1 MTAFLRPSTWLPAVP
16 RFRQVLHRLVVLGM
30 LCLWWPAA
38 APAQTIDVG
47 RTQLEYADGGWNLSA
62 DFDFDLPGN
71 LEDAVNKG
79 IALYFLVEFELI
91 RPRWYWFD
99 DHAVSATRV
108 VRLSYQP
115 LTRQYRVSTGG
126 LQVPF
131 SRLKDAVD
139 FMQHVRGWRVFEQ
152 RAVKAGEAVQ
162 AEVRMRL
169 DVTQLPKPFQINAVN
184 TRDWNLASEWKRF
197 SFVVP
202 NEPVPPT
209 PSPVPPVPPAQLPT
223 SAPPAGPAPNPASSP
238 ASGTLGLSP
247 NPGWGMGAAG
257 SGNNTPSLLLA
268 PAK

>member
-1 MTAFLRPSTWLPAVP
+1 MPT
-16 RFRQVLHRLVVLGM
+16 RFRQMLHRLVILGM
-30 LCLWWPAA
+30 LCLLWTT
-38 APAQTIDVG
+38 APSAQTIEVN
-47 RTQLEYADGGWNLSA
+47 RAQLEYADGGWNLSA
-62 DFDFDLPGN
+62 DFGFDLPGN

-108 VRLSYQP
+108 VRLSYHP

-139 FMQHVRGWRVFEQ
+139 FMQHVRGWRVFDQ
-152 RAVKAGEAVQ
+152 RAVKPGETAQ

-169 DVTQLPKPFQINAVN
+169 DVTQLPKPFQINALN
-184 TRDWNLASEWKRF
+184 TRDWNLTSDWKRF
-197 SFVVP
+197 GFLVP
-202 NEPVPPT
+202 NEVGATPP
-209 PSPVPPVPPAQLPT
+209 PPAPPQPAPT
-223 SAPPAGPAPNPASSP
+223 STPPASAPASSTP
-238 ASGTLGLSP
+238 TPGTSGQSS
-247 NPGWGMGAAG
+247 NPGWGMTAGPSNAA
-257 SGNNTPSLLLA
+257 SLLLPA

>member
-1 MTAFLRPSTWLPAVP
+1 M
-16 RFRQVLHRLVVLGM
+16 LHRLVILGM
-30 LCLWWPAA
+30 LCLLWPM
-38 APAQTIDVG
+38 APSAQTIDVN
-47 RTQLEYADGGWNLSA
+47 RAQLEYADGGWNLSA

-108 VRLSYQP
+108 VRLSYHP

-152 RAVKAGEAVQ
+152 RAVKPGEAVQ

-197 SFVVP
+197 SFLVP
-202 NEPVPPT
+202 SEPA
-209 PSPVPPVPPAQLPT
+209 PAP
-223 SAPPAGPAPNPASSP
+223 APASVTPAGPPPSVPP
-238 ASGTLGLSP
+238 ASGTSGTSS
-247 NPGWGMGAAG
+247 NSGWGMSAGPANAG
-257 SGNNTPSLLLA
+257 SLLA

>member
-1 MTAFLRPSTWLPAVP
+1 M
-16 RFRQVLHRLVVLGM
+16 LHRLSALCVLGM
-30 LCLWWPAA
+30 LCLLWPTLAS
-38 APAQTIDVG
+38 AQTIEIN
-47 RTQLEYADGGWNLSA
+47 RAQLEYADGGWNLSA

-108 VRLSYQP
+108 VRLSYHP

-152 RAVKAGEAVQ
+152 RAVKAGETVQ

-184 TRDWNLASEWKRF
+184 TRDWNLSSDWKRF
-197 SFVVP
+197 NLQVP
-202 NEPVPPT
+202 NEPPPA
-209 PSPVPPVPPAQLPT
+209 PAPVPT
-223 SAPPAGPAPNPASSP
+223 APPASMPASPPP
-238 ASGTLGLSP
+238 ASGTSGLSP
-247 NPGWGMGAAG
+247 NPGWGMSAGPSSAG
-257 SGNNTPSLLLA
+257 SLLA

>member
-1 MTAFLRPSTWLPAVP
+1 M
-16 RFRQVLHRLVVLGM
+16 LHRLITLCVLGM
-30 LCLWWPAA
+30 LCLLWPTL
-38 APAQTIDVG
+38 PSAQTIEVN
-47 RTQLEYADGGWNLSA
+47 RAQLEYADGGWNLSA
-62 DFDFDLPGN
+62 DFDFDLPSN

-108 VRLSYQP
+108 VRLSYHP

-152 RAVKAGEAVQ
+152 RAVKAGETAQ

-184 TRDWNLASEWKRF
+184 TRDWNLSSDWKRF
-197 SFVVP
+197 NLQVP
-202 NEPVPPT
+202 NELPSAPAPVPT
-209 PSPVPPVPPAQLPT
+209 
-223 SAPPAGPAPNPASSP
+223 APPASTPASPPP
-238 ASGTLGLSP
+238 ASGTSGLSP
-247 NPGWGMGAAG
+247 NPGWGMSAGPSNAG
-257 SGNNTPSLLLA
+257 SLLA

>member
-1 MTAFLRPSTWLPAVP
+1 VTVFLRPSLQLLPA
-16 RFRQVLHRLVVLGM
+16 RFRQMLHRLVVLGM
-30 LCLWWPAA
+30 LCLLWPT
-38 APAQTIDVG
+38 APSAQTIEVN
-47 RTQLEYADGGWNLSA
+47 RAQLEYADGGWNLTA
-62 DFDFDLPGN
+62 DFDFDLPSN

-108 VRLSYQP
+108 VRLSYHP

-139 FMQHVRGWRVFEQ
+139 FMQHVRGWRVFE
-152 RAVKAGEAVQ
+152 RGAVKTGETVQ
-162 AEVRMRL
+162 AQVRMRL

-184 TRDWNLASEWKRF
+184 TRDWNLASEWKQF
-197 SFVVP
+197 GFLVP
-202 NEPVPPT
+202 SEPASPP
-209 PSPVPPVPPAQLPT
+209 
-223 SAPPAGPAPNPASSP
+223 SAPQPAPSVSAPAASAPASSTP
-238 ASGTLGLSP
+238 APGLSP
-247 NPGWGMGAAG
+247 NPGWGMSAGPGNAG
-257 SGNNTPSLLLA
+257 SLLA

>member
-1 MTAFLRPSTWLPAVP
+1 M
-16 RFRQVLHRLVVLGM
+16 LHRLVVLGM
-30 LCLWWPAA
+30 LCLLWPT
-38 APAQTIDVG
+38 APSAQTIEVN
-47 RTQLEYADGGWNLSA
+47 RTQLEYADGGWNLTA
-62 DFDFDLPGN
+62 DFDFDLPSN

-108 VRLSYQP
+108 VRLSYHP

-139 FMQHVRGWRVFEQ
+139 FMQHVRGWRVFE
-152 RAVKAGEAVQ
+152 RGAVKAGETVQ

-184 TRDWNLASEWKRF
+184 TRDWNLASEWKHF
-197 SFVVP
+197 NFLVP
-202 NEPVPPT
+202 NDPASPP
-209 PSPVPPVPPAQLPT
+209 PLPQQQPAPPVSTPT
-223 SAPPAGPAPNPASSP
+223 ASTPASS
-238 ASGTLGLSP
+238 ASAPGAPGLSP
-247 NPGWGMGAAG
+247 SPGWGMSAGPGNAG
-257 SGNNTPSLLLA
+257 SLLA
-268 PAK
+268 PTK

>member
-1 MTAFLRPSTWLPAVP
+1 VTVILRPSIRLLQS
-16 RFRQVLHRLVVLGM
+16 RFRQILQRLVVLGM
-30 LCLWWPAA
+30 LFLWWPVV
-38 APAQTIDVG
+38 APAQSIEIN
-47 RTQLEYADGGWNLSA
+47 RAQLEYADGGWNLSA
-62 DFDFDLPGN
+62 DFDFDLPSN

-79 IALYFLVEFELI
+79 IPLYFLVEFELI

-99 DHAVSATRV
+99 DHAISATRV
-108 VRLSYQP
+108 VRLSYHP

-152 RAVKAGEAVQ
+152 RAVKAGETVQ

-184 TRDWNLASEWKRF
+184 TRDWNLSSEWKRF
-197 SFVVP
+197 SLLVP
-202 NEPVPPT
+202 NE
-209 PSPVPPVPPAQLPT
+209 
-223 SAPPAGPAPNPASSP
+223 APPAPAPAPAAPPANTPASSSS
-238 ASGTLGLSP
+238 ASGSLGLSP
-247 NPGWGMGAAG
+247 NPGWGMSAGPSSAG
-257 SGNNTPSLLLA
+257 SLLA

>member
-1 MTAFLRPSTWLPAVP
+1 VTATFRPSLRLLPT
-16 RFRQVLHRLVVLGM
+16 RFRQRLHRLIALSVLGM
-30 LCLWWPAA
+30 LCVLWPAV
-38 APAQTIDVG
+38 APAQTIEVN
-47 RTQLEYADGGWNLSA
+47 RAQLEYADGGWNLSA
-62 DFDFDLPGN
+62 DFDFDLPSN

-79 IALYFLVEFELI
+79 IPLYFLVEFELF

-108 VRLSYQP
+108 VRLSYHP

-152 RAVKAGEAVQ
+152 RTVKTGETVQ

-184 TRDWNLASEWKRF
+184 TRDWNLASDWKRF
-197 SFVVP
+197 NFLVP
-202 NEPVPPT
+202 NEPTSAAPPQPAPT
-209 PSPVPPVPPAQLPT
+209 P
-223 SAPPAGPAPNPASSP
+223 APPASVP
-238 ASGTLGLSP
+238 ASGAAGLSP
-247 NPGWGMGAAG
+247 PSSNSGWGMSAGPGNAG
-257 SGNNTPSLLLA
+257 SLLA

>member
-1 MTAFLRPSTWLPAVP
+1 MTVILRPSIRLLQS
-16 RFRQVLHRLVVLGM
+16 RFRQILQRLVVLGV
-30 LCLWWPAA
+30 LFLWWPAT
-38 APAQTIDVG
+38 APAQTIEVN
-47 RTQLEYADGGWNLSA
+47 RAQLEYGDGGWNLSA
-62 DFDFDLPGN
+62 DFDFDLPSN

-108 VRLSYQP
+108 VRLSYHP

-152 RAVKAGEAVQ
+152 RAVKAGETVQ

-184 TRDWNLASEWKRF
+184 TRDWNLSSEWKRF
-197 SFVVP
+197 NLLVP
-202 NEPVPPT
+202 NEP
-209 PSPVPPVPPAQLPT
+209 PPAPAPAPT
-223 SAPPAGPAPNPASSP
+223 APPASTPASPPP
-238 ASGTLGLSP
+238 ASGTSGLSP
-247 NPGWGMGAAG
+247 NPGWGMSAGPSSAG
-257 SGNNTPSLLLA
+257 SLLA

>member
-38 APAQTIDVG
+38 APAQTIEVE

-108 VRLSYQP
+108 VRLSYHP

-169 DVTQLPKPFQINAVN
+169 DVSQLPKPFQINAVN
-184 TRDWNLASEWKRF
+184 TRDWNLGSDWKRF

-202 NEPVPPT
+202 NEPVPPAQ
-209 PSPVPPVPPAQLPT
+209 PPAPPAQLPT

-247 NPGWGMGAAG
+247 NPGWGMGAG
-257 SGNNTPSLLLA
+257 SGNNAASLLLA

>member
-1 MTAFLRPSTWLPAVP
+1 M
-16 RFRQVLHRLVVLGM
+16 LHRLSALCVLGM
-30 LCLWWPAA
+30 LCLLWPML
-38 APAQTIDVG
+38 PSAQTIEINRAQV
-47 RTQLEYADGGWNLSA
+47 EYADGGWNLSA

-79 IALYFLVEFELI
+79 IPLYFLVEFELI

-108 VRLSYQP
+108 VRLSYHP

-152 RAVKAGEAVQ
+152 RAVKTGETVQ

-184 TRDWNLASEWKRF
+184 TRDWNLSSDWKRF
-197 SFVVP
+197 NLLVP
-202 NEPVPPT
+202 NEP
-209 PSPVPPVPPAQLPT
+209 PPAPAPAPT
-223 SAPPAGPAPNPASSP
+223 APPASTPASPPP
-238 ASGTLGLSP
+238 ASGTSGLSP
-247 NPGWGMGAAG
+247 NPGWGMSAGPSSAG
-257 SGNNTPSLLLA
+257 SLLA

>member
-1 MTAFLRPSTWLPAVP
+1 
-16 RFRQVLHRLVVLGM
+16 M
-30 LCLWWPAA
+30 LFLWWPVA
-38 APAQTIDVG
+38 APAQTIEVN
-47 RTQLEYADGGWNLSA
+47 RAQLEYADGGWNLSA

-99 DHAVSATRV
+99 DHAISATRV
-108 VRLSYQP
+108 VRLSYHP

-152 RAVKAGEAVQ
+152 RAVKTGETVQ

-184 TRDWNLASEWKRF
+184 TRDWNLSSDWKRF
-197 SFVVP
+197 NLVVP
-202 NEPVPPT
+202 NEPPPA
-209 PSPVPPVPPAQLPT
+209 PAPVPT
-223 SAPPAGPAPNPASSP
+223 APPASTPASPSPASS
-238 ASGTLGLSP
+238 SSGLSP
-247 NPGWGMGAAG
+247 NPGWGMSAG
-257 SGNNTPSLLLA
+257 PSSAGPLLA

>member
-1 MTAFLRPSTWLPAVP
+1 MPA
-16 RFRQVLHRLVVLGM
+16 RFRQMLHRLITLSVLGM
-30 LCLWWPAA
+30 LCVLWPLASS
-38 APAQTIDVG
+38 AQTIEVN
-47 RTQLEYADGGWNLSA
+47 RAQLEYAEGGWNLSA
-62 DFDFDLPGN
+62 DFDFDLPSN

-99 DHAVSATRV
+99 EQAVSATRV
-108 VRLSYQP
+108 VRLSYHP

-152 RAVKAGEAVQ
+152 RAVKAGETVQ

-184 TRDWNLASEWKRF
+184 TRDWNLASDWKRF
-197 SFVVP
+197 SLLIP
-202 NEPVPPT
+202 NEPPPAPT
-209 PSPVPPVPPAQLPT
+209 PA
-223 SAPPAGPAPNPASSP
+223 APPASAPAPATPS
-238 ASGTLGLSP
+238 SGTAGASP
-247 NPGWGMGAAG
+247 SSGWGMSAGPGNAA
-257 SGNNTPSLLLA
+257 SLLA

>member
-1 MTAFLRPSTWLPAVP
+1 MPA
-16 RFRQVLHRLVVLGM
+16 RFRQMLHRLIAFSALGM
-30 LCLWWPAA
+30 LCLLWTAA
-38 APAQTIDVG
+38 SSAQTIEVN
-47 RTQLEYADGGWNLSA
+47 RAQLEYADGGWNLSA

-108 VRLSYQP
+108 VRLSYHP

-139 FMQHVRGWRVFEQ
+139 FMQHVRGWRVFDQ
-152 RAVKAGEAVQ
+152 RAVKPGESAQ

-169 DVTQLPKPFQINAVN
+169 DVTQLPKPFQINALN

-197 SFVVP
+197 GFVVP
-202 NEPVPPT
+202 D
-209 PSPVPPVPPAQLPT
+209 SMPA
-223 SAPPAGPAPNPASSP
+223 APPAPAAPASSAP
-238 ASGTLGLSP
+238 ASSAPGASGTPP
-247 NPGWGMGAAG
+247 NPGWGMSAG
-257 SGNNTPSLLLA
+257 PSSTGSLLA

>member
-1 MTAFLRPSTWLPAVP
+1 MTVILRPSIRLLPP
-16 RFRQVLHRLVVLGM
+16 RFRQILQRLVVLGM
-30 LCLWWPAA
+30 LFLWWPVM
-38 APAQTIDVG
+38 APAQTIEVN
-47 RTQLEYADGGWNLSA
+47 RAQLEYADGGWNLSA

-108 VRLSYQP
+108 VRLSFHP

-139 FMQHVRGWRVFEQ
+139 FLQHVRGWRVFEQ
-152 RAVKAGEAVQ
+152 RAVKPGETVQ

-184 TRDWNLASEWKRF
+184 TRDWNLSSDWKRF
-197 SFVVP
+197 SVVVP
-202 NEPVPPT
+202 NEL
-209 PSPVPPVPPAQLPT
+209 PAAPAPAPAPA
-223 SAPPAGPAPNPASSP
+223 APPASAPASSP
-238 ASGTLGLSP
+238 PASAASGLST
-247 NPGWGMGAAG
+247 NPGWGMTA
-257 SGNNTPSLLLA
+257 TPSNATSLLA

>member
-1 MTAFLRPSTWLPAVP
+1 VS
-16 RFRQVLHRLVVLGM
+16 RFRQALQRLVVLGM
-30 LCLWWPAA
+30 LCLLWPAM
-38 APAQTIDVG
+38 APAQTIEVG

-62 DFDFDLPGN
+62 DFDFDLPAN

-99 DHAVSATRV
+99 DHAISATRV
-108 VRLSYQP
+108 VRLSYHP

-152 RAVKAGEAVQ
+152 RAVKPGETVQ

-197 SFVVP
+197 SFLVP
-202 NEPVPPT
+202 NEPVSTAPAQPSLPPIQ
-209 PSPVPPVPPAQLPT
+209 PPANPVPP
-223 SAPPAGPAPNPASSP
+223 PASSP
-238 ASGTLGLSP
+238 AAGALGLSP
-247 NPGWGMGAAG
+247 NPGWGMTAGPNNAA
-257 SGNNTPSLLLA
+257 SLLLA